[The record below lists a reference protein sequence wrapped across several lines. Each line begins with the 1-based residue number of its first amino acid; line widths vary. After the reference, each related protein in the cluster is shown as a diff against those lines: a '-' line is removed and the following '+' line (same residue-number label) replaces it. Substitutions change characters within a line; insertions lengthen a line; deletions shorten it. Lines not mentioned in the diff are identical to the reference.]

1 MSRHAT
7 DWAWETDP
15 GSSSLKLIL
24 LSMADRADE
33 YNLCYPSIE
42 RLVKDTCLNKKT
54 VQAGL
59 ISLMKMGLISDTGE
73 RKGAT
78 KRVRVFSLNITK
90 NGNIKGN
97 REGGNEPE
105 NGNVTENGNIPKN
118 GMLNDPKNG
127 MLNDPKNGMLNDPKN
142 GMLNDPKNGMLNDPK
157 NGMLNDPKN
166 GMLNDPKN
174 GIQNQSYN
182 QSFNQERESRTKN
195 GDSVHHDPGAN
206 NAVMNNFV
214 PPGGPGQLG
223 KFVMHEQWQP
233 SDDFLRKSSLQGIYL
248 DSLPTAQELAEFRI
262 YWMAEGKAYH
272 QAQWE
277 QKLARRL
284 QISRQKQSTLPDN
297 NVPHWNSPEAWEDFL

>member
-142 GMLNDPKNGMLNDPK
+142 G
-157 NGMLNDPKN
+157 
-166 GMLNDPKN
+166 
-174 GIQNQSYN
+174 IQNQSYN
-182 QSFNQERESRTKN
+182 QSFNQERESRTKS
-195 GDSVHHDPGAN
+195 GDSVPHDPGAN

-214 PPGGPGQLG
+214 PPGGLGQLG

>member
-105 NGNVTENGNIPKN
+105 NGNATENGNIPKN
-118 GMLNDPKNG
+118 V
-127 MLNDPKNGMLNDPKN
+127 
-142 GMLNDPKNGMLNDPK
+142 MLNDPK

-182 QSFNQERESRTKN
+182 QSFNQERESRTKS
-195 GDSVHHDPGAN
+195 GDSVPHDPGAN

>member
-15 GSSSLKLIL
+15 GSSPLKLIL
-24 LSMADRADE
+24 LSMANRADE

-105 NGNVTENGNIPKN
+105 NGNVTENGN
-118 GMLNDPKNG
+118 
-127 MLNDPKNGMLNDPKN
+127 
-142 GMLNDPKNGMLNDPK
+142 DPKNGMLNDPK

-195 GDSVHHDPGAN
+195 GDSVPHDPGAN

-214 PPGGPGQLG
+214 PPGGLGQLG

>member
-142 GMLNDPKNGMLNDPK
+142 GMLNDPKNG
-157 NGMLNDPKN
+157 
-166 GMLNDPKN
+166 
-174 GIQNQSYN
+174 IQNQSYN
-182 QSFNQERESRTKN
+182 QSFNQERESRTKS
-195 GDSVHHDPGAN
+195 GDSVPHDPGAN

>member
-118 GMLNDPKNG
+118 GMLNA
-127 MLNDPKNGMLNDPKN
+127 
-142 GMLNDPKNGMLNDPK
+142 PK

>member
-90 NGNIKGN
+90 KGNIKGN

-105 NGNVTENGNIPKN
+105 NGNVTESGNI
-118 GMLNDPKNG
+118 
-127 MLNDPKNGMLNDPKN
+127 
-142 GMLNDPKNGMLNDPK
+142 PKNGMLNDPK

-195 GDSVHHDPGAN
+195 GDSVPHDPGAN

>member
-142 GMLNDPKNGMLNDPK
+142 G
-157 NGMLNDPKN
+157 
-166 GMLNDPKN
+166 
-174 GIQNQSYN
+174 IQNQSYN
-182 QSFNQERESRTKN
+182 QSFNQERESRTKI
-195 GDSVHHDPGAN
+195 GDSVPHDPGAN

-233 SDDFLRKSSLQGIYL
+233 SDDFLRKSSLQRIYL

>member
-142 GMLNDPKNGMLNDPK
+142 GMLNDPKNG
-157 NGMLNDPKN
+157 
-166 GMLNDPKN
+166 
-174 GIQNQSYN
+174 IQNQSYN
-182 QSFNQERESRTKN
+182 QSFNQERESRTKT
-195 GDSVHHDPGAN
+195 GDSVPHDPGAN

>member
-97 REGGNEPE
+97 REGSNEPE
-105 NGNVTENGNIPKN
+105 NGNVTENGNI
-118 GMLNDPKNG
+118 
-127 MLNDPKNGMLNDPKN
+127 
-142 GMLNDPKNGMLNDPK
+142 PKNGMLNDPK

-182 QSFNQERESRTKN
+182 QSFNQERESRTKS
-195 GDSVHHDPGAN
+195 GDSVPHDPGAN

-214 PPGGPGQLG
+214 PPGGLGQLG

>member
-97 REGGNEPE
+97 REGSNEPE
-105 NGNVTENGNIPKN
+105 NGNVTENGNI
-118 GMLNDPKNG
+118 
-127 MLNDPKNGMLNDPKN
+127 
-142 GMLNDPKNGMLNDPK
+142 PKNGMLNDPK

-182 QSFNQERESRTKN
+182 QSFNQERESRTKS
-195 GDSVHHDPGAN
+195 GDSVPHDPGAN

>member
-127 MLNDPKNGMLNDPKN
+127 MLNDPKNG
-142 GMLNDPKNGMLNDPK
+142 
-157 NGMLNDPKN
+157 
-166 GMLNDPKN
+166 
-174 GIQNQSYN
+174 IQNQSYN
-182 QSFNQERESRTKN
+182 QSFNQERESRTKT
-195 GDSVHHDPGAN
+195 GDSVPHDHGAN

-233 SDDFLRKSSLQGIYL
+233 SDDFLRKGSLQGIYL

>member
-97 REGGNEPE
+97 REGGNDPK

-127 MLNDPKNGMLNDPKN
+127 NVTENGNI
-142 GMLNDPKNGMLNDPK
+142 PK

-182 QSFNQERESRTKN
+182 QSFNQERESRTKI
-195 GDSVHHDPGAN
+195 GDSVPHDPGAN

-248 DSLPTAQELAEFRI
+248 GSLPTAQELAEFRI

>member
-105 NGNVTENGNIPKN
+105 NGNVPENGNI
-118 GMLNDPKNG
+118 
-127 MLNDPKNGMLNDPKN
+127 
-142 GMLNDPKNGMLNDPK
+142 PKNGMLNDPK

-182 QSFNQERESRTKN
+182 QSFNQERESRTKTR
-195 GDSVHHDPGAN
+195 GSVPHDPGAN

>member
-90 NGNIKGN
+90 KGNIKGN

-105 NGNVTENGNIPKN
+105 NGNVPENGNI
-118 GMLNDPKNG
+118 
-127 MLNDPKNGMLNDPKN
+127 
-142 GMLNDPKNGMLNDPK
+142 PKNGMLNDPK

-182 QSFNQERESRTKN
+182 QSFNQERESRTKS
-195 GDSVHHDPGAN
+195 GDSVPHDPGAN

>member
-90 NGNIKGN
+90 KGNIKGY

-105 NGNVTENGNIPKN
+105 NGNVTENGNI
-118 GMLNDPKNG
+118 
-127 MLNDPKNGMLNDPKN
+127 
-142 GMLNDPKNGMLNDPK
+142 PKNGMLNDPK

-182 QSFNQERESRTKN
+182 QSFNQERESRTKS
-195 GDSVHHDPGAN
+195 GDSVPHDPGAN

>member
-127 MLNDPKNGMLNDPKN
+127 MLNDPKNG
-142 GMLNDPKNGMLNDPK
+142 
-157 NGMLNDPKN
+157 
-166 GMLNDPKN
+166 
-174 GIQNQSYN
+174 IQNQSYNQSYN

-195 GDSVHHDPGAN
+195 GDSVPHDPGAN

>member
-90 NGNIKGN
+90 KGNIKGN
-97 REGGNEPE
+97 LEGRNEPE
-105 NGNVTENGNIPKN
+105 NGNVPENGNI
-118 GMLNDPKNG
+118 
-127 MLNDPKNGMLNDPKN
+127 
-142 GMLNDPKNGMLNDPK
+142 PKNGMLNDPK

-182 QSFNQERESRTKN
+182 QSFNQERESRTKI
-195 GDSVHHDPGAN
+195 GDSVSHDPGAN

-277 QKLARRL
+277 QKLARRM

>member
-59 ISLMKMGLISDTGE
+59 ISLMRMGLISDTGE

-90 NGNIKGN
+90 KGNIKGN
-97 REGGNEPE
+97 LEGCNEPE
-105 NGNVTENGNIPKN
+105 NGNVPKNGNI
-118 GMLNDPKNG
+118 
-127 MLNDPKNGMLNDPKN
+127 
-142 GMLNDPKNGMLNDPK
+142 PKNGMLNDPK

>member
-97 REGGNEPE
+97 REGGNKPE
-105 NGNVTENGNIPKN
+105 NGNVTENGNI
-118 GMLNDPKNG
+118 
-127 MLNDPKNGMLNDPKN
+127 
-142 GMLNDPKNGMLNDPK
+142 PKNGMLNDPK

-182 QSFNQERESRTKN
+182 QSFNQERESRTKT
-195 GDSVHHDPGAN
+195 GDSVPHDPGAN

>member
-105 NGNVTENGNIPKN
+105 NGNVPENGNI
-118 GMLNDPKNG
+118 
-127 MLNDPKNGMLNDPKN
+127 
-142 GMLNDPKNGMLNDPK
+142 PKNGMLNDPK

-182 QSFNQERESRTKN
+182 QSFNQERESRTKS
-195 GDSVHHDPGAN
+195 GDSVPHDPGAN

-277 QKLARRL
+277 QKLARRM

>member
-90 NGNIKGN
+90 NG
-97 REGGNEPE
+97 
-105 NGNVTENGNIPKN
+105 
-118 GMLNDPKNG
+118 
-127 MLNDPKNGMLNDPKN
+127 
-142 GMLNDPKNGMLNDPK
+142 
-157 NGMLNDPKN
+157 
-166 GMLNDPKN
+166 MLNDPKN
-174 GIQNQSYN
+174 GIQNQS
-182 QSFNQERESRTKN
+182 FNQERESGTKTGN
-195 GDSVHHDPGAN
+195 SVPHDPGAN

-284 QISRQKQSTLPDN
+284 QISRQKQSTLSDN

>member
-105 NGNVTENGNIPKN
+105 NGNVPENGNIPSHRNHDRNAHMKTHRRCPLL
-118 GMLNDPKNG
+118 GWC
-127 MLNDPKNGMLNDPKN
+127 
-142 GMLNDPKNGMLNDPK
+142 
-157 NGMLNDPKN
+157 
-166 GMLNDPKN
+166 
-174 GIQNQSYN
+174 SYLM
-182 QSFNQERESRTKN
+182 
-195 GDSVHHDPGAN
+195 GHHTSAHFP
-206 NAVMNNFV
+206 M
-214 PPGGPGQLG
+214 
-223 KFVMHEQWQP
+223 
-233 SDDFLRKSSLQGIYL
+233 SD
-248 DSLPTAQELAEFRI
+248 A
-262 YWMAEGKAYH
+262 
-272 QAQWE
+272 
-277 QKLARRL
+277 
-284 QISRQKQSTLPDN
+284 QST
-297 NVPHWNSPEAWEDFL
+297 

>member
-7 DWAWETDP
+7 DWVWETDP

-59 ISLMKMGLISDTGE
+59 ISLMKMGLISDTGK

-97 REGGNEPE
+97 REGVNEPE
-105 NGNVTENGNIPKN
+105 NGNVTENGNI
-118 GMLNDPKNG
+118 
-127 MLNDPKNGMLNDPKN
+127 
-142 GMLNDPKNGMLNDPK
+142 PKNGMLNDPK

-214 PPGGPGQLG
+214 PLGGPGQLG

>member
-127 MLNDPKNGMLNDPKN
+127 MLNDPKNG
-142 GMLNDPKNGMLNDPK
+142 
-157 NGMLNDPKN
+157 
-166 GMLNDPKN
+166 
-174 GIQNQSYN
+174 IQNQSYN
-182 QSFNQERESRTKN
+182 QSFNQERESRTKS
-195 GDSVHHDPGAN
+195 GDSVPHDPGAN

-214 PPGGPGQLG
+214 SPGGPGQLG

-262 YWMAEGKAYH
+262 YWMAEGKVYH

>member
-127 MLNDPKNGMLNDPKN
+127 MLNDPKNG
-142 GMLNDPKNGMLNDPK
+142 
-157 NGMLNDPKN
+157 
-166 GMLNDPKN
+166 
-174 GIQNQSYN
+174 IQNQSYN
-182 QSFNQERESRTKN
+182 QSFNQERESRTKT
-195 GDSVHHDPGAN
+195 GDSVPHDPGAN

-214 PPGGPGQLG
+214 PPGRPGQLG

>member
-90 NGNIKGN
+90 KGNIKGN
-97 REGGNEPE
+97 LEGRNEPE
-105 NGNVTENGNIPKN
+105 NGNVPENGNI
-118 GMLNDPKNG
+118 
-127 MLNDPKNGMLNDPKN
+127 
-142 GMLNDPKNGMLNDPK
+142 PK

-182 QSFNQERESRTKN
+182 QSFNQERESRTKT
-195 GDSVHHDPGAN
+195 GDSVPHDPGAN

-214 PPGGPGQLG
+214 HPGGPGQLG

-284 QISRQKQSTLPDN
+284 QISRQKLSTLPDN

>member
-90 NGNIKGN
+90 KGNIKGN
-97 REGGNEPE
+97 LDGCNEPE
-105 NGNVTENGNIPKN
+105 NGNVPENGNIPKN
-118 GMLNDPKNG
+118 E
-127 MLNDPKNGMLNDPKN
+127 
-142 GMLNDPKNGMLNDPK
+142 MLNDPK

-182 QSFNQERESRTKN
+182 QSFNQERESRTKT
-195 GDSVHHDPGAN
+195 GDSVPHDPGAN

>member
-90 NGNIKGN
+90 NGN
-97 REGGNEPE
+97 
-105 NGNVTENGNIPKN
+105 VTENGNI
-118 GMLNDPKNG
+118 
-127 MLNDPKNGMLNDPKN
+127 
-142 GMLNDPKNGMLNDPK
+142 
-157 NGMLNDPKN
+157 PKN

-182 QSFNQERESRTKN
+182 QSFNQERESGTKTGN
-195 GDSVHHDPGAN
+195 SVPHDPGAN

-284 QISRQKQSTLPDN
+284 QISRQKQSTLSDN

>member
-90 NGNIKGN
+90 KGN
-97 REGGNEPE
+97 TKGNLEGRNEPE
-105 NGNVTENGNIPKN
+105 NGNVPENGNIPE
-118 GMLNDPKNG
+118 
-127 MLNDPKNGMLNDPKN
+127 N

-182 QSFNQERESRTKN
+182 QSFNQERESRTKT
-195 GDSVHHDPGAN
+195 GDSVPHDPGAN